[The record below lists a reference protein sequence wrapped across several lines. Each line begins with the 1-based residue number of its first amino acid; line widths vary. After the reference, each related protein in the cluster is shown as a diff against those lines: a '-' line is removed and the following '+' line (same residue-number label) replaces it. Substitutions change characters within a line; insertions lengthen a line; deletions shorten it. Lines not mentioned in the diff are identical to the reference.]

1 MESKIMNEITK
12 IARNLRNNQTK
23 AEKLLW
29 YYLKDKKTGFKFRR
43 QYPIIYMI
51 DNINKFFVADF
62 ACTGKKLIIEVD
74 GKIHEKQKIS
84 DETRDSI
91 IYSKGYTV
99 IRFDNEDV
107 LENTDKVLAD
117 IIGYLV

>member
-1 MESKIMNEITK
+1 MNEITK
-12 IARNLRNNQTK
+12 ISRNLRNNQTK

-62 ACTGKKLIIEVD
+62 ACTEKKLIIEVD
-74 GKIHEKQKIS
+74 GKIHEKQKIR
-84 DETRDSI
+84 DEIRDSI
-91 IYSKGYTV
+91 ICSKGYAV

-107 LENTDKVLAD
+107 LENTENVLAA
-117 IIGYLV
+117 IIRHFV

>member
-1 MESKIMNEITK
+1 MNEITK

-23 AEKLLW
+23 PEKLLW

-43 QYPIIYMI
+43 QYPITYMI
-51 DNINKFFVADF
+51 DNISRFFVADF
-62 ACTGKKLIIEVD
+62 ACTEKKLIIEID
-74 GKIHEKQKIS
+74 GKIHDNQKDN

-91 IYSKGYTV
+91 ICSIGYTV
-99 IRFDNEDV
+99 IRFDNDEV

-117 IIGYLV
+117 IKSCLE